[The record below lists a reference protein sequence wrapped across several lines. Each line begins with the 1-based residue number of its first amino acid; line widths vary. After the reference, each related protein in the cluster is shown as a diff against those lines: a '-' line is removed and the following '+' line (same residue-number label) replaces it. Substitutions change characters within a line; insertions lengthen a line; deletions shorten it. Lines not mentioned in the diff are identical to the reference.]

1 MLRLCVNLIGLKKR
15 RASFTK
21 MQICELLKSG
31 YSKISLVK
39 EAAFL
44 DREVILAHLLGVS
57 KEYLLAHGDEEVSG
71 EDALVFYSYAD
82 RIALGEPVAYITC
95 HKEFYGNDFFVDKRV
110 LVPRPETEMIVE
122 MVIKFIEGVV
132 KYVDGSQKL
141 KLVDVGTG
149 SGCIA
154 ISIAK
159 HFQEYLD
166 DPLDEVF
173 AVDIS
178 EDALE
183 VCKINIDQHGLEDK
197 VQAFQSDLLEFLED
211 GEVCDIIVANL
222 PYIGEVENR
231 FVEKN
236 VEEFEPNVAL
246 FGGYDGLE
254 LYKKMFQ
261 QIKEKE
267 VKFKLMIGEFGFAQ
281 GEKMG
286 ELLSKYF
293 EQDEWGIEE
302 DLAGIERVFVVKKKH

>member
-1 MLRLCVNLIGLKKR
+1 MKI
-15 RASFTK
+15 F
-21 MQICELLKSG
+21 ELLKSG
-31 YSKISLVK
+31 FTKISLVR
-39 EAAFL
+39 EAAFI
-44 DREVILAHLLGVS
+44 DVEVVLAHLLGVS
-57 KEYLLAHGDEEVSG
+57 REYLLAHGDEDVSD

-82 RIALGEPVAYITC
+82 RIAKGEPVAYITC

-122 MVIKFIEGVV
+122 MVVAFLDGVV
-132 KYVDGSQKL
+132 KYADGNQKL

-159 HFQEYLD
+159 HFHEYLD

-183 VCKINIDQHGLEDK
+183 VCKINIGQHGLEDK

-211 GEVCDIIVANL
+211 DEVCDIIVANL

-231 FVEKN
+231 IVEKN
-236 VEEFEPNVAL
+236 VEEFEPNLAL

-261 QIKEKE
+261 QIKEKN

-281 GEKMG
+281 GEKMR

-302 DLAGIERVFVVKKKH
+302 DLAGIERIFIVKKKY

>member
-1 MLRLCVNLIGLKKR
+1 MLRLCVKLIDLKKK
-15 RASFTK
+15 RASFIK
-21 MQICELLKSG
+21 MKICELLKSG

-44 DREVILAHLLGVS
+44 DIEIVLAHVLGVS
-57 KEYLLAHGDEEVSG
+57 KEYLLAHGDGEVSFEDNALFDFYVERLVSG
-71 EDALVFYSYAD
+71 EP
-82 RIALGEPVAYITC
+82 IAYITC

-122 MVIKFIEGVV
+122 NVIGFIEKNV
-132 KYVDGSQKL
+132 KNGKL
-141 KLVDVGTG
+141 KLADIGTG
-149 SGCIA
+149 SGNIA

-159 HFQEYLD
+159 HFQDYLD

-183 VCKINIDQHGLEDK
+183 VCKINIEQHGLEDK
-197 VQAFQSDLLEFLED
+197 IQALQSDLLEFLED
-211 GEVCDIIVANL
+211 FEICDIIVANL
-222 PYIGEVENR
+222 PYIGEIENR

-236 VEEFEPNVAL
+236 VEKFEPNVAL
-246 FGGYDGLE
+246 FGGNDGLE

-261 QIKEKE
+261 QVKEKS

-281 GEKMG
+281 GEKMR

-293 EQDEWGIEE
+293 EQDEWGIYE
-302 DLAGIERVFVVKKKH
+302 DLSGIERIFVVKKKY